1 MEEISKKEETNMS
14 EVRSKVAFLIT
25 SIAVDRPLDD
35 TLKNETILV
44 IALNKLLTLYRTGHD
59 SCYTP
64 GILDNIRNW
73 HYGFHIP
80 YKRLVKA
87 YENRDE
93 DTLKEVLF
101 GGLCSEDIELFFDEA
116 ILGTRADGLQVGI
129 KDLKYTTEWVSLP
142 DITDKSSLRLKL
154 ELSGINSIIDSYDC
168 GTVYCLGD
176 GLNSLKVDDC
186 CGIYTLRFNSLS
198 LRNRNFK
205 TLYVNAATIY
215 NTNTEIEN
223 LVCTSLGAIKESK
236 LHIHNAF
243 FMGIA
248 RISNSEIKINNACNL
263 LLDDLCKTKLEID
276 NGFCI
281 AIENIIDSRLE
292 FNCDLTAQL
301 LDISKTRVCYNTY
314 FIFNRKV
321 NLYALVELI
330 GQLIGEVNN
339 NTFKIAITGDSYDYL
354 KNWIDKRY
362 MKYIVDMGGI
372 K

>member
-1 MEEISKKEETNMS
+1 MS
-14 EVRSKVAFLIT
+14 
-25 SIAVDRPLDD
+25 
-35 TLKNETILV
+35 
-44 IALNKLLTLYRTGHD
+44 
-59 SCYTP
+59 
-64 GILDNIRNW
+64 
-73 HYGFHIP
+73 
-80 YKRLVKA
+80 
-87 YENRDE
+87 
-93 DTLKEVLF
+93 
-101 GGLCSEDIELFFDEA
+101 
-116 ILGTRADGLQVGI
+116 
-129 KDLKYTTEWVSLP
+129 
-142 DITDKSSLRLKL
+142 
-154 ELSGINSIIDSYDC
+154 
-168 GTVYCLGD
+168 
-176 GLNSLKVDDC
+176 
-186 CGIYTLRFNSLS
+186 
-198 LRNRNFK
+198 
-205 TLYVNAATIY
+205 
-215 NTNTEIEN
+215 
-223 LVCTSLGAIKESK
+223 
-236 LHIHNAF
+236 
-243 FMGIA
+243 IA

-314 FIFNRKV
+314 FIFNREV